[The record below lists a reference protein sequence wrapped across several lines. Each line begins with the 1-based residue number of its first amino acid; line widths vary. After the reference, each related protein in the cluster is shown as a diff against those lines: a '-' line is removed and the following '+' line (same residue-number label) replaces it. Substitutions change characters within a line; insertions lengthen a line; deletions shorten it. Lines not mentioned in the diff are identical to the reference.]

1 MKKHPS
7 LLARPK
13 ELVQLAGEWR
23 GGLPDGGAMCEQKMD
38 GVRAY
43 YLGNTLRTREGMEIG
58 GVGHILHRLAGIER
72 AYGQPLMF
80 DGEFIAP
87 GGYQAT
93 LRHIGQGL
101 RAPEGGT
108 LHLFDCLHAEEW
120 QANDCDRPLYE
131 RKAMLSSLVG
141 IQNDSDGGWTWRAG
155 THGKEP
161 DGPALAIVEDEWCAT
176 QADIEAMARRIW
188 AADGEGVVVK
198 DAEGIYRR
206 ERSNRWMKY
215 KQRGWATRKVA

>member
-1 MKKHPS
+1 MSMHPA
-7 LLARPK
+7 LICRPR

-23 GGLPDGGAMCEQKMD
+23 GGLPDHGAMVEQKHD

-43 YLGNTLRTREGMEIG
+43 YLGGVLRTREGMEIG
-58 GVGHILHRLAGIER
+58 GAGHILWRIQSIER
-72 AYGQPLMF
+72 AYGRPIFL

-87 GGYQAT
+87 GGYHAT
-93 LRHIGQGL
+93 LKHIGRGL

-108 LHLFDCLHAEEW
+108 LHLFDCLNADEW

-131 RKAMLSSLVG
+131 RKAMLARLMGMSSDPAL
-141 IQNDSDGGWTWRAG
+141 SWEWRPG

-176 QADIEAMARRIW
+176 QADVEAMARRIW
-188 AADGEGVVVK
+188 AAGGEGAMIK
-198 DAEGIYRR
+198 DAESLYRR
-206 ERSNRWMKY
+206 ERSNAWRKY
-215 KQRGWATRKVA
+215 KQQGWATRKVA